1 MLCLIIT
8 FDIVGF
14 LLLHMR
20 SFKMKI
26 IINQLEIDD
35 KWWWYMNFQEKKK
48 LDKEKGVFDDFQ
60 A

>member
-35 KWWWYMNFQEKKK
+35 KWWWYMNFQEKQK